1 MSETIGSSGFGISI
15 ATPPPSLFRTKK
27 QSSMVSFLARGKSHF
42 LSQTG
47 KRVNTMY

>member
-15 ATPPPSLFRTKK
+15 APPPH
-27 QSSMVSFLARGKSHF
+27 SSGQKTVIDGFFLARGKSHF

>member
-15 ATPPPSLFRTKK
+15 APPLTLPDKK
-27 QSSMVSFLARGKSHF
+27 TVIDGFFLARGKSHF

>member
-15 ATPPPSLFRTKK
+15 APPLTLPDKK
-27 QSSMVSFLARGKSHF
+27 QSSMVSFLARGKSYF